1 MRGAQSRS
9 LEHDAAAA
17 SAATSR
23 AFTPDLGH
31 AAVGVGA
38 AAGIA
43 ALGAADGGY
52 FPPAWGWTALVSL
65 WLVIAW
71 LLLGRAALHG
81 GRLAGVFVGGLTA
94 LAAWTWLSLLW
105 TANTTQTVL
114 EGFRMLAYAGVAAA
128 LVLVVR
134 RQTAPALLRGAL
146 AALVLVSAYGL
157 ATRLFPDR
165 LGAYDPISEY
175 RLSEPLGYWNGF
187 GIFVAIGLLLALGAA
202 ARERSVA
209 LRAGAAASV
218 VVLVPALYFTFSRGA
233 WIALIAGLAAAV
245 ALDARRLQLILALV
259 VAGTPGL
266 VAAAIGSGYE
276 GLIRRDAPLS
286 AATEQGGELAVVI
299 AILALVA
306 AAATVALAAAERRYV
321 PSPTVRFAFAAV
333 VVVLAVGA
341 ATAAVV
347 RFGGPVD
354 MVEEAYD
361 AFTATP
367 EPPPT
372 DLSERLFT
380 FSGSYRPE
388 IWEEAWREYV
398 DHPVL
403 GGGAGTYEQ
412 YWNEH
417 RPIDHKVRD
426 GHNLY
431 LETLG
436 ELGPVGLAALLLA
449 LAAPLAAAVGAR
461 RHPLAAGA
469 FGAYVA
475 YLVHA
480 GADWDWELPAVTVA
494 ALACGA
500 ALIALRA
507 RDGSELV
514 PSARLRVAAGVVA
527 GLMAGA
533 AFVGLVGSSALAAS
547 DGAAVAA
554 PPDWDE
560 AAAEARKAQDWAP
573 WSSEPWQRLGEAQLG
588 QGDLAG
594 ARDSFGKAIDK
605 EPGDWLLWLRLAE
618 ASTGAAREEALREAE
633 RLNPLSDEIREFRET
648 EGR

>member
-1 MRGAQSRS
+1 MRGAQPRS
-9 LEHDAAAA
+9 LDADAAPAA
-17 SAATSR
+17 RPR
-23 AFTPDLGH
+23 ALAPDLGH
-31 AAVGVGA
+31 VAVGIGA

-52 FPPAWGWTALVSL
+52 FPPAWGWTALVAL

-81 GRLAGVFVGGLTA
+81 GRLALAFAGGLSA
-94 LAAWTWLSLLW
+94 LATWTWLSLLW
-105 TANTTQTVL
+105 TDNTTQTVL

-128 LVLVVR
+128 LVLVIR
-134 RQTAPALLRGAL
+134 SNAAPALLRGVL

-157 ATRLFPDR
+157 GTRLFPDR
-165 LGAYDPISEY
+165 LGTYDPISEY

-202 ARERSVA
+202 ARERNVA
-209 LRAGAAASV
+209 LRAAAAAAF

-233 WIALIAGLAAAV
+233 WVALLAGLAAAV
-245 ALDARRLQLILALV
+245 ALDPRRLQLLVALLVVGIPGLV
-259 VAGTPGL
+259 VAAISSSYEAL
-266 VAAAIGSGYE
+266 V
-276 GLIRRDAPLS
+276 RRDSPLS
-286 AATEQGGELAVVI
+286 AAQEQGSELAVVI
-299 AILALVA
+299 VVLAVVA
-306 AAATVALAAAERRYV
+306 AGATVALAAGERRYV
-321 PSPTVRFAFAAV
+321 PSPAVRLGFAALVAV
-333 VVVLAVGA
+333 VALGA

-361 AFTATP
+361 AFTTAP

-380 FSGSYRPE
+380 FTGSYRPE
-388 IWEEAWREYV
+388 IWKEAWNEYR
-398 DHPVL
+398 DNPLL

-436 ELGPVGLAALLLA
+436 ELGPIGLAALLVA
-449 LAAPLAAAVGAR
+449 LAAPVAAAFGAR

-480 GADWDWELPAVTVA
+480 GADWDWELPAITVA
-494 ALACGA
+494 AFACGA

-507 RDGSELV
+507 RPGSQLV
-514 PSARLRVAAGVVA
+514 PGLRLRIAVGAVAAC
-527 GLMAGA
+527 MAGA

-547 DGAAVAA
+547 DDAAVAN
-554 PPDWDE
+554 PPDWSE
-560 AAAEARKAQDWAP
+560 AATEARKAQDWAP

-588 QGDLAG
+588 QNDIAG
-594 ARDSFGKAIDK
+594 ARRSFREAIDK

-618 ASTGAAREEALREAE
+618 ASSGAERERALQEAE
-633 RLNPLSDEIREFRET
+633 RLNPLSDEIREFRQT
-648 EGR
+648 EAQ

>member
-9 LEHDAAAA
+9 LEADAAATA
-17 SAATSR
+17 VRPR
-23 AFTPDLGH
+23 ALAPDLGQI
-31 AAVGVGA
+31 AVGLGA
-38 AAGIA
+38 AAGIG

-81 GRLAGVFVGGLTA
+81 GRLAGAFVGGLTA
-94 LAAWTWLSLLW
+94 LAAWTWLSLAW

-134 RQTAPALLRGAL
+134 RGSAPALLRGL
-146 AALVLVSAYGL
+146 LGALVLVSTYGL
-157 ATRLFPDR
+157 ATRLFPER
-165 LGAYDPISEY
+165 LGAYDPVSEY

-187 GIFVAIGLLLALGAA
+187 GIFVALGLLLALGAA
-202 ARERSVA
+202 ARERNVI
-209 LRAGAAASV
+209 LRAASASAF
-218 VVLVPALYFTFSRGA
+218 VVLLPALYFTFSRGA
-233 WIALIAGLAAAV
+233 WIALLAGLAAAV
-245 ALDARRLQLILALV
+245 ALDPRRLQLIVALLV
-259 VAGTPGL
+259 VGTPAV
-266 VAAAIGSGYE
+266 VAVAIGSNYE
-276 GLIRRDAPLS
+276 ALTRRDSPLS

-299 AILALVA
+299 ALLALVA
-306 AAATVALAAAERRYV
+306 AAGTVGLSIAERRFA
-321 PSPTVRFAFAAV
+321 PGRSVRLAFAAFV
-333 VVVLAVGA
+333 TIVALGA
-341 ATAAVV
+341 ATAVVV

-354 MVEEAYD
+354 MVERAYD
-361 AFTATP
+361 AFTTP
-367 EPPPT
+367 PETST

-380 FSGSYRPE
+380 FTGSYRPE
-388 IWEEAWREYV
+388 IWEEAWDQFR
-398 DHPVL
+398 DNRVL

-449 LAAPLAAAVGAR
+449 LAAPVAAAFGAR

-469 FGAYVA
+469 FGAYAA

-494 ALACGA
+494 ALVAGA
-500 ALIALRA
+500 ALIALRS
-507 RDGSELV
+507 RPGSELA
-514 PSARLRVAAGVVA
+514 PGLRLAAGTVAAF
-527 GLMAGA
+527 MAGA

-547 DGAAVAA
+547 DDAAVAS
-554 PPDWDE
+554 PPAWAD
-560 AAAEARKAQDWAP
+560 AAEDARKAQDWAP

-588 QGDLAG
+588 QGDLVG
-594 ARDSFGKAIDK
+594 ARDSFENAIDK

-618 ASTGAAREEALREAE
+618 ASSGADREAALREAE
-633 RLNPLSDEIREFRET
+633 RLNPLAHEIREFRET
-648 EGR
+648 ETP